1 MMYSPGAK
9 ETWQTPRPTIK
20 ERCMFMFNNELL
32 SDVKFVVG
40 SLNGESGRRE
50 VIPAH
55 KFVLSISSP
64 VFLAMFHGNMA
75 ETSNLIELPDC
86 DYESLL
92 EFFRYLYSDD
102 VKLSGTNVLQVLYLA
117 NKYMVPSLAN
127 RCTEYLQN
135 SLDAGNV
142 FSILPLAQ
150 TFEEEELVEHCWD
163 LIDKNTEDIV
173 RSDEFVDLDKCLVES
188 IVQRESLNIREF
200 DLFKAV
206 VRWATRETERRGLNV
221 NDDVKR
227 SVLGEGIVKAI
238 RFPVM
243 TQNEFMSVVPDSN
256 ILTTK
261 EIVDLM
267 KHFSGVPT
275 TPLPFIQTP
284 RKGTIR
290 KDSESGR
297 RRFGT
302 YIPPTIWFCH
312 TRRHLQSSRCSLTS

>member
-1 MMYSPGAK
+1 ML
-9 ETWQTPRPTIK
+9 
-20 ERCMFMFNNELL
+20 MFNNELL

-227 SVLGEGIVKAI
+227 SVLGERIVKAI

>member
-1 MMYSPGAK
+1 
-9 ETWQTPRPTIK
+9 
-20 ERCMFMFNNELL
+20 MFNNELL
-32 SDVKFVVG
+32 SDVKFVVE
-40 SLNGESGRRE
+40 SSNSDSGRRD

-92 EFFRYLYSDD
+92 EFFRYLYSDE

-117 NKYMVPSLAN
+117 NKYMVPSLAYK
-127 RCTEYLQN
+127 CTEYLQN
-135 SLDAGNV
+135 SLDATNV
-142 FSILPLAQ
+142 FCILPHAPK
-150 TFEEEELVEHCWD
+150 FEEEELVERCLE

-173 RSDEFVDLDKCLVES
+173 KSDEFADLDKCLVETF
-188 IVQRESLNIREF
+188 VQRESLNIREF

-206 VRWATRETERRGLNV
+206 DRWATRETERQGLNL

-227 SVLGEGIVKAI
+227 RVLGEGIVKVI

-243 TQNEFMSVVPDSN
+243 SQNEFMSVVPDSN

-261 EIVDLM
+261 EVVDLM

-275 TPLPFIQTP
+275 TPLPFLQTP
-284 RKGTIR
+284 RKGTVR
-290 KDSESGR
+290 KDSKSRR

-302 YIPPTIWFCH
+302 SIPPTIWLGH
-312 TRRHLQSSRCSLTS
+312 TRRNLQSSRCSLTS

>member
-1 MMYSPGAK
+1 
-9 ETWQTPRPTIK
+9 
-20 ERCMFMFNNELL
+20 MFMFNNELL

-150 TFEEEELVEHCWD
+150 KFEEEELVEHCWD

-206 VRWATRETERRGLNV
+206 VRWATRETERQGLNV

-227 SVLGEGIVKAI
+227 RVLGEGIVKAI

-243 TQNEFMSVVPDSN
+243 TQKEFMSVVPDSN

-275 TPLPFIQTP
+275 TPLPFIQAP

-290 KDSESGR
+290 KDSKSVR

-302 YIPPTIWFCH
+302 YIPPTIWFGH
-312 TRRHLQSSRCSLTS
+312 TRRNVQSSRCSLTS

>member
-1 MMYSPGAK
+1 MMCSPEAK

-40 SLNGESGRRE
+40 SVNSDSGRRE

-92 EFFRYLYSDD
+92 EFFRYLYSDE

-117 NKYMVPSLAN
+117 NKYMVPSLADK
-127 RCTEYLQN
+127 CTEYLEN
-135 SLDAGNV
+135 SLDAANV

-150 TFEEEELVEHCWD
+150 RLEEEDLVEHCWEV
-163 LIDKNTEDIV
+163 IDKNTEDIV
-173 RSDEFVDLDKCLVES
+173 RSDEFAELDKCLVES
-188 IVQRESLNIREF
+188 VVQRESLNVREF
-200 DLFKAV
+200 DLFKGV
-206 VRWATRETERRGLNV
+206 VRWASRETERQGLNL
-221 NDDVKR
+221 NGDVR
-227 SVLGEGIVKAI
+227 RRVLGEGIVKAI

-275 TPLPFIQTP
+275 TPLPFLQTP
-284 RKGTIR
+284 RKGTTR
-290 KDSESGR
+290 KDSKSVR

-302 YIPPTIWFCH
+302 YIPPTIWFGH
-312 TRRHLQSSRCSLTS
+312 TRRNLQSSQCSLTS

>member
-1 MMYSPGAK
+1 
-9 ETWQTPRPTIK
+9 
-20 ERCMFMFNNELL
+20 MFMFNNELL

-64 VFLAMFHGNMA
+64 VFFAMFHGNMA

-86 DYESLL
+86 DFESLL
-92 EFFRYLYSDD
+92 EFFRYLYSDE

-127 RCTEYLQN
+127 KCTEYLQN

-142 FSILPLAQ
+142 LSILPLAQ
-150 TFEEEELVEHCWD
+150 KFEEEELVEHCWE
-163 LIDKNTEDIV
+163 LIDKNTYDIV
-173 RSDEFVDLDKCLVES
+173 SSDEFVDLDKCLVES
-188 IVQRESLNIREF
+188 IVARESLNVREV

-206 VRWATRETERRGLNV
+206 VRWATSETERQDLNL

-227 SVLGEGIVKAI
+227 RVLGEGIVKAI

-243 TQNEFMSVVPDSN
+243 TQTEFMSVVPDSN

-275 TPLPFIQTP
+275 SPLPFLQTP
-284 RKGTIR
+284 RKGTTR
-290 KDSESGR
+290 KSSKSGR

-302 YIPPTIWFCH
+302 SIPPTIWFGH
-312 TRRHLQSSRCSLTS
+312 TRRNLHSSRCSLTS

>member
-1 MMYSPGAK
+1 
-9 ETWQTPRPTIK
+9 
-20 ERCMFMFNNELL
+20 
-32 SDVKFVVG
+32 
-40 SLNGESGRRE
+40 
-50 VIPAH
+50 
-55 KFVLSISSP
+55 
-64 VFLAMFHGNMA
+64 MFHGNMA

-92 EFFRYLYSDD
+92 EFFRYLYSDE
-102 VKLSGTNVLQVLYLA
+102 VKLSGTNVLRILYLA

-127 RCTEYLQN
+127 KCTEYLQN

-150 TFEEEELVEHCWD
+150 KFEEEELVEHCWD

-173 RSDEFVDLDKCLVES
+173 RSDEFVNLDKCLVES

-200 DLFKAV
+200 DLFKAL
-206 VRWATRETERRGLNV
+206 VRWATRETERQGSNV
-221 NDDVKR
+221 TGDMKR
-227 SVLGEGIVKAI
+227 RHVLGEGIVKAI

-267 KHFSGVPT
+267 KHFSDVPT
-275 TPLPFIQTP
+275 TPLPFIQNTK
-284 RKGTIR
+284 KGNYPQ
-290 KDSESGR
+290 
-297 RRFGT
+297 RFQKAGDVDLALT
-302 YIPPTIWFCH
+302 F
-312 TRRHLQSSRCSLTS
+312 LQQFGSVIHDATCNHRGVH

>member
-1 MMYSPGAK
+1 MS
-9 ETWQTPRPTIK
+9 
-20 ERCMFMFNNELL
+20 MFNNELL

-40 SLNGESGRRE
+40 SLNGESGRKE

-64 VFLAMFHGNMA
+64 VFLVMFHGNIA

-92 EFFRYLYSDD
+92 EFFRYLYSDE
-102 VKLSGTNVLQVLYLA
+102 VKLSETNVLQVLYLA

-127 RCTEYLQN
+127 KCTEYLQN
-135 SLDAGNV
+135 NLDAANV
-142 FSILPLAQ
+142 FSVLPLAQ
-150 TFEEEELVEHCWD
+150 KFEEEQLVQHCWE

-173 RSDEFVDLDKCLVES
+173 RSDEFAGLDKCLVEG

-206 VRWATRETERRGLNV
+206 VRWASRETERQGLNL

-227 SVLGEGIVKAI
+227 QVLGEGIVKAI
-238 RFPVM
+238 RFPLM

-261 EIVDLM
+261 EIINLM

-275 TPLPFIQTP
+275 TPLPFLQTP

-290 KDSESGR
+290 KDSKGQR

-302 YIPPTIWFCH
+302 YIPPTIWFRYSTY
-312 TRRHLQSSRCSLTS
+312 TRRNFQSSRCSLTS

>member
-1 MMYSPGAK
+1 
-9 ETWQTPRPTIK
+9 
-20 ERCMFMFNNELL
+20 MFMFNNELL

-92 EFFRYLYSDD
+92 EFFRYLYSDE

-127 RCTEYLQN
+127 KCTEYLEN
-135 SLDAGNV
+135 SLDAANV

-150 TFEEEELVEHCWD
+150 KFEEQELVEHCWE
-163 LIDKNTEDIV
+163 LIDKNTADIV
-173 RSDEFVDLDKCLVES
+173 RSGEFADLDKCLVES
-188 IVQRESLNIREF
+188 IVQRESLNVTEF

-206 VRWATRETERRGLNV
+206 VRWATRETERQGLNL
-221 NDDVKR
+221 NDDAKR
-227 SVLGEGIVKAI
+227 RVLGEGIVKAI

-261 EIVDLM
+261 EIVNLM

-275 TPLPFIQTP
+275 TPLPFLQTP
-284 RKGTIR
+284 RKGPIR
-290 KDSESGR
+290 KDSKSGR

-302 YIPPTIWFCH
+302 YIPPSIWFGH
-312 TRRHLQSSRCSLTS
+312 TRRNLQSSRCSLTS

>member
-1 MMYSPGAK
+1 
-9 ETWQTPRPTIK
+9 
-20 ERCMFMFNNELL
+20 MFNNELL

-92 EFFRYLYSDD
+92 EFFRYLYSDE
-102 VKLSGTNVLQVLYLA
+102 VKLSGTNVLRILYLA

-127 RCTEYLQN
+127 KCTEYLQN

-150 TFEEEELVEHCWD
+150 KFEEEELVEHCWD

-173 RSDEFVDLDKCLVES
+173 RSDEFVNLDKCLVES

-200 DLFKAV
+200 DLFKAL
-206 VRWATRETERRGLNV
+206 VRWATRETERQGSNV
-221 NDDVKR
+221 TGDMKR
-227 SVLGEGIVKAI
+227 RHVLGEGIVKAI

-267 KHFSGVPT
+267 KHFSDVPT

-290 KDSESGR
+290 KDSKSGR

-302 YIPPTIWFCH
+302 YIPPTIWFGH
-312 TRRHLQSSRCSLTS
+312 TRRNLQSSRCSLTS